1 MTQENKPVNAR
12 LLLAIGFGAI
22 ALLVGGIGV
31 WSVATNISGAVVARG
46 TVKVESERQ
55 VIQHPDG
62 GVVGKI
68 LAYNGDRVHAGD
80 ILVRFDDTFLKS
92 ELSIVQSQLMEI
104 AARKARLEAERDGR
118 ETLDFSERPVY
129 AHLDPK
135 QIDEQLA
142 GQQALFEARR
152 ASLAQKTSQLREQQQ
167 QIHKQVEGVE
177 AQLAS
182 LHRQLDLISQELE
195 DKQSL
200 LERHLM
206 EASRVLQVQRE
217 HARLTGEIGQL
228 NASIAEA
235 RVKIS
240 AIEIEILRLTEE
252 QREDAITQLRDL
264 QYTQISLIERENSLS
279 EQLLRLDVRAPVD
292 GVVFGSRIF
301 ALKSVVQPA
310 EPMMFLVPSDQ
321 PLYVAVR
328 VDPTNIDQVYVGQ
341 TVSLQ
346 FSTFNRRT
354 TPAIPAEVVR
364 VSPDVQTDEA
374 TRESYYEVVVAPAP
388 DAFDALP
395 DVKLLPGMPVE
406 AFLMTEERTPLSYL
420 THPLTVYFN
429 RAFRG
434 E

>member
-1 MTQENKPVNAR
+1 MTQENKPANAR

-31 WSVATNISGAVVARG
+31 WSVATNISGAVVAQG

-200 LERHLM
+200 LDRHLM

-240 AIEIEILRLTEE
+240 AIEIEILRLTDE

-346 FSTFNRRT
+346 FSTFN
-354 TPAIPAEVVR
+354 
-364 VSPDVQTDEA
+364 
-374 TRESYYEVVVAPAP
+374 
-388 DAFDALP
+388 
-395 DVKLLPGMPVE
+395 
-406 AFLMTEERTPLSYL
+406 
-420 THPLTVYFN
+420 
-429 RAFRG
+429 
-434 E
+434 

>member
-31 WSVATNISGAVVARG
+31 WSVATNISGAVVAQG

-118 ETLDFSERPVY
+118 DTLDFSERPVY

-406 AFLMTEERTPLSYL
+406 AFLMTEARTPLSYL

>member
-152 ASLAQKTSQLREQQQ
+152 VSLAQKTSQLREQQQ

-240 AIEIEILRLTEE
+240 AIEIEILRLTDE

-406 AFLMTEERTPLSYL
+406 AFLMTEARTPLSYL

>member
-1 MTQENKPVNAR
+1 MTKTDKPANAR
-12 LLLAIGFGAI
+12 LLLATGFGAI
-22 ALLVGGIGV
+22 VLLVGGMGA
-31 WSVATNISGAVVARG
+31 WSVSTNIAGAVVARG

-68 LAYNGDRVHAGD
+68 FAHNGDHVHAGD

-104 AARKARLEAERDGR
+104 AARKTRLEAERDGR
-118 ETLDFSERPVY
+118 DTLDFSGRPSY
-129 AHLDPK
+129 SQLDPK
-135 QIDEQLA
+135 QIEEQLN
-142 GQQALFEARR
+142 GQRTLFEARLN
-152 ASLAQKTSQLREQQQ
+152 SLAQKTSQLREQQQ
-167 QIHKQVEGVE
+167 QIREQVEGIKS
-177 AQLAS
+177 QLS
-182 LHRQLDLISQELE
+182 SFNLQLDLISQEME

-200 LERHLM
+200 FDRKLM
-206 EASRVLQVQRE
+206 ESSRLLQVKRE
-217 HARLTGEIGQL
+217 HARLTGEIGRL
-228 NASIAEA
+228 KAEIAEA

-240 AIEIEILRLTEE
+240 AITIQILGLSEE
-252 QREDAITQLRDL
+252 RREAAITQLRDL
-264 QYTQISLIERENSLS
+264 QYNEISLIERENSLS

-321 PLYVAVR
+321 PLYVATR
-328 VDPTNIDQVYVGQ
+328 IDPTNIDQVYAGQ

-354 TPAIPAEVVR
+354 TPAIPATVVR
-364 VSPDVQTDEA
+364 VSPDVQVDEA
-374 TRESYYEVVVAPAP
+374 THENYYEVIAEPSTEAL
-388 DAFDALP
+388 AALP
-395 DVKLLPGMPVE
+395 DIKLLPGMPVE
-406 AFLMTEERTPLSYL
+406 AFLKTDERTPLSYL

-429 RAFRG
+429 RSFRG
-434 E
+434 D